1 MAFFN
6 QLLNYL
12 WQILT
17 FAGGI
22 TAAVGVFRWVSGGKA
37 HDAQAPGGRGSGSS
51 PSAAQWPQSAWS
63 AAATSPSPRCRD
75 DGGNSI

>member
-17 FAGGI
+17 FVGGI

-37 HDAQAPGGRGSGSS
+37 LGGAMAAIGLVGGSYLTF
-51 PSAAQWPQSAWS
+51 P
-63 AAATSPSPRCRD
+63 TM
-75 DGGNSI
+75 

>member
-17 FAGGI
+17 FVGGI

-37 HDAQAPGGRGSGSS
+37 LGGAMAAIGLVGGSYLAF
-51 PSAAQWPQSAWS
+51 P
-63 AAATSPSPRCRD
+63 TM
-75 DGGNSI
+75 